1 MKFLVDVIKGMF
13 VGIANIIPGVSGG
26 TMAIAFGIYDKL
38 LEAVANLFKDFKKSI
53 KIVLPLALGMII
65 GIGIFSFILPT
76 CLEKEPFTT
85 ASAFTGMIIGGL
97 PAIFI
102 TYKDAIKNDTK
113 NNWFV
118 NIILFAI
125 FVAIALYMTFASGS
139 EDGSLIEVNAL
150 SMAKMLVLGIIAA
163 ATMIIPGISGS
174 LVLMILGYYFG
185 VIESVH
191 NLISALKDMDAKAF
205 GHEACILIPFG
216 IGCLLGIFY
225 IAKLIRWLL
234 AKVPAATYSAIL
246 GLIITAPVS
255 VYYKVNEEYSFGD
268 LKVSTILLATAVLI
282 FGFLITIYVGSL
294 DKKAN
299 ANENNETSE
308 EDDKSTIG
316 KTKEY

>member
-38 LEAVANLFKDFKKSI
+38 LEAVANLLKDFKKSI
-53 KIVLPLALGMII
+53 KIVLPLAIGMIF
-65 GIGIFSFILPT
+65 GIGVFSFILPT
-76 CLEKEPFTT
+76 CLEQEPFTT

-102 TYKDAIKNDTK
+102 TYKDAIKNDSK
-113 NNWFV
+113 NNWII
-118 NIILFAI
+118 NILLFAI

-150 SMAKMLVLGIIAA
+150 SMVKMLILGIIAA

-191 NLISALKDMDAKAF
+191 NLIAALKDMDMGAF

-268 LKVSTILLATAVLI
+268 LKLSTILLAAAVLI

-299 ANENNETSE
+299 AKEENTSSTD
-308 EDDKSTIG
+308 DDKTTIG
-316 KTKEY
+316 RTKEY